1 MGSPDR
7 NLLQALKAISAERT
21 LEGFGRTVARE
32 LYALIRGVSTSYNE
46 VNPQAPKA
54 MAFIHPEPDDH
65 WWTTYTP
72 PFEAHM
78 YQHPVLR
85 HFAVTGSFGPTTWAE
100 VDPTGAFFGTELYE
114 QFYRPIGIHSQ
125 VVVQVP
131 AAHGVV
137 IGVAVNR
144 DGTGFAADELA
155 LLAEL
160 REHLANLHRLVV
172 LADRVRLSIELLGLS
187 PRQAEVAMLLQ
198 EGLTNA
204 QIARRLGISEGTVRK
219 HIEAVFTTL
228 GVSSRAAAVAELLTA
243 TP

>member
-65 WWTTYTP
+65 WWTIYTP

-100 VDPTGAFFGTELYE
+100 VDPTGAFFGTELYQ

-144 DGTGFAADELA
+144 DGTGFAGAA
-155 LLAEL
+155 GRAGGW
-160 REHLANLHRLVV
+160 LHQRAAGARRPDRWPRTDHCGACPEPGRHGVAHRGGGRRLPSHRQVAGRAGRCGV
-172 LADRVRLSIELLGLS
+172 PDCGRADRRQLLGVVRCGHRGG
-187 PRQAEVAMLLQ
+187 PRRWRS
-198 EGLTNA
+198 G
-204 QIARRLGISEGTVRK
+204 S
-219 HIEAVFTTL
+219 
-228 GVSSRAAAVAELLTA
+228 
-243 TP
+243 